1 MRIPVTWLGQ
11 FGAAPG
17 YTINAAWLDRIAEVV
32 GYAEQAGLRAVIN
45 IHHDGA
51 NSSHWLN
58 IKDAAKDE
66 ALNTSIKE
74 QIKALWTQI
83 AQRFAD
89 KGQFLMFESFNEIHD
104 GGWGWGENLKDGGKQ
119 YAVLNEWNQVFVDA
133 VRATGGN
140 NATRFLGV
148 PGYVTNPDLTLK
160 HFVKPTDSANDRLL
174 VAVHYYDPNDFTL
187 TAKFTEWGHT
197 GDASKKATYGDE
209 GDLRNTFGRLAD
221 KYVKA
226 GTGLYIGEFGCTT
239 RANSRDE
246 LFRLYYLE
254 YVCKAGHDN
263 GFGMFIWDNGSTG
276 TGNEANGYFNHGS
289 GAFISNKAKAA
300 VETMVKA
307 YTNTDASYTLDTVY
321 QGAPK

>member
-1 MRIPVTWLGQ
+1 M
-11 FGAAPG
+11 
-17 YTINAAWLDRIAEVV
+17 
-32 GYAEQAGLRAVIN
+32 
-45 IHHDGA
+45 
-51 NSSHWLN
+51 
-58 IKDAAKDE
+58 
-66 ALNTSIKE
+66 
-74 QIKALWTQI
+74 
-83 AQRFAD
+83 
-89 KGQFLMFESFNEIHD
+89 
-104 GGWGWGENLKDGGKQ
+104 
-119 YAVLNEWNQVFVDA
+119 
-133 VRATGGN
+133 
-140 NATRFLGV
+140 
-148 PGYVTNPDLTLK
+148 
-160 HFVKPTDSANDRLL
+160 
-174 VAVHYYDPNDFTL
+174 
-187 TAKFTEWGHT
+187 
-197 GDASKKATYGDE
+197 
-209 GDLRNTFGRLAD
+209 FGRLAD

-307 YTNTDASYTLDTVY
+307 FTNTDASYTLDAVY